1 MTHKRRFHRLLKQR
15 IYRKFLRRK
24 HIAQTG
30 NIRYNK
36 EKYTSNPIRFI
47 NILQRHSRE
56 HAWCKC
62 MLVTAVAASLLLW
75 VLPQTVAAS
84 SFDPTLLVNT
94 ESFQIIDEGDSSTDI
109 EIRFGDTVN
118 EKVYW
123 NLTNAEFR
131 FSDDIRADGNITGSG
146 TLTVSGNVKTKAD
159 LTINS
164 DSGAADAVL
173 TFGSDTADQT
183 FKFLNAEDRFEFDDD
198 TNVVGNLT
206 ASGNVIASGFGK
218 VKGDLTLNSDSGAA
232 DAVLTFGSDTA
243 DQTLKF
249 LNNEDRFEF
258 DDDTN
263 VVGNLTAS
271 GNVIASGFGKVK
283 GDLTLNSDSG
293 AADAV
298 LTFGSDTADQTL
310 KFLNNEDRFEF
321 DDDVNATGG
330 ITASGA
336 MVIGGNT
343 RLKGT
348 LDVSGSMS
356 GASMTISSLR
366 SCDTIDTDT
375 AGVLSCGNDA
385 DSGSSRGSGSINLMP
400 QYANAVYVS
409 SGAATVGSLGLRYDS
424 GSAVNFYRWQSTK
437 TSNQQYWIVSRV
449 RIPERFS
456 GWETAKPIEFRY
468 RASGA
473 WLEVRALDTDN
484 NNISLTGHTSLKA
497 TTWTTATITGP
508 EVSGTFA
515 SGSYMT
521 IMVKMVTS
529 GALVPD
535 RAYADASFINLNID
549 TK

>member
-159 LTINS
+159 LTI
-164 DSGAADAVL
+164 
-173 TFGSDTADQT
+173 
-183 FKFLNAEDRFEFDDD
+183 
-198 TNVVGNLT
+198 
-206 ASGNVIASGFGK
+206 
-218 VKGDLTLNSDSGAA
+218 NSDSGAA

>member
-1 MTHKRRFHRLLKQR
+1 METKRPVHSPLKQPMHQEFLLGKG
-15 IYRKFLRRK
+15 IAKSRK
-24 HIAQTG
+24 IS
-30 NIRYNK
+30 YNSK
-36 EKYTSNPIRFI
+36 KYTSIPIRI
-47 NILQRHSRE
+47 TNILQRRFPKL
-56 HAWCKC
+56 ALCRR
-62 MLVTAVAASLLLW
+62 MLATAVAASLLLW
-75 VLPQTVAAS
+75 AFPQTGAAS

-94 ESFQIIDEGDSSTDI
+94 ESFQIIDEGDSTTDI

-123 NLTNAEFR
+123 NRGPAR
-131 FSDDIRADGNITGSG
+131 FQFTDDVHSEGNITGSG
-146 TLTVSGNVKTKAD
+146 TLTVDSNVKTKAD

-173 TFGSDTADQT
+173 TFGSDGADQT

-206 ASGNVIASGFGK
+206 ASGNLIASGFGK

-243 DQTLKF
+243 DQTFKF

-271 GNVIASGFGKVK
+271 GNLIASGFGKVK

-293 AADAV
+293 AADAI

-310 KFLNNEDRFEF
+310 KFLNAEDRFEV
-321 DDDVNATGG
+321 DDDFKATGNLLSSG
-330 ITASGA
+330 GLVIDSAAVFKSTLKLNGVTYTFPFSDGTASGK
-336 MVIGGNT
+336 V
-343 RLKGT
+343 LKTNSAGQLSWST
-348 LDVSGSMS
+348 DATSTSYS
-356 GASMTISSLR
+356 R
-366 SCDTIDTDT
+366 S
-375 AGVLSCGNDA
+375 
-385 DSGSSRGSGSINLMP
+385 SGSISLSP
-400 QYANAVYVS
+400 DYAGAVYVS

-424 GSAVNFYRWQSTK
+424 GSAVNFYRWQSTR
-437 TSNQQYWIVSRV
+437 TTNQQYWIVSRV
-449 RIPERFS
+449 RIPEQFT
-456 GWETAKPIEFRY
+456 GWEAAKPIEFRY

-473 WLEVRALDTDN
+473 WLEVRALDTNN
-484 NNISLTGHTSLKA
+484 NNIALTGHTNLKA

-521 IMVKMVTS
+521 IMVKMVSS

-549 TK
+549 LK